1 MLAVSHS
8 FILGET
14 KMEKIVNE
22 LAEIKAEISKLAKR
36 EKELTNSLKASGAGT
51 YSGDKHY
58 VVISESDR
66 ETLDMKAVREKL
78 TRQFI
83 KAHTRVTKSMS
94 ARIYGYSQKMAA

>member
-14 KMEKIVNE
+14 KMENIVNE

-36 EKELTNSLKASGAGT
+36 EKELTNSLKESGAGT

-58 VVISESDR
+58 VVISEV
-66 ETLDMKAVREKL
+66 ETSRLDKKAVDKKL
-78 TRQFI
+78 TRQF
-83 KAHTRVTKSMS
+83 KNAHTRVTKSMS

>member
-1 MLAVSHS
+1 MISVSHS

-36 EKELTNSLKASGAGT
+36 EKELTDSLKASGAGT
-51 YSGDKHY
+51 YPGDQHY
-58 VVISESDR
+58 VVVSEV
-66 ETLDMKAVREKL
+66 ETSRLDKKAVDKKL
-78 TRQFI
+78 TRQF
-83 KAHTRVTKSMS
+83 KNAHTIITKSIS

>member
-36 EKELTNSLKASGAGT
+36 EKELTNSLKESGAGT

-58 VVISESDR
+58 VVISEV
-66 ETLDMKAVREKL
+66 ETSRLDKKAVDKKL
-78 TRQFI
+78 TRQF
-83 KAHTRVTKSMS
+83 KNAHTRVTKSMS

>member
-1 MLAVSHS
+1 
-8 FILGET
+8 
-14 KMEKIVNE
+14 
-22 LAEIKAEISKLAKR
+22 
-36 EKELTNSLKASGAGT
+36 
-51 YSGDKHY
+51 

>member
-1 MLAVSHS
+1 
-8 FILGET
+8 
-14 KMEKIVNE
+14 MENIVNE

-36 EKELTNSLKASGAGT
+36 EKELTDSLKASGAGT
-51 YSGDKHY
+51 YPGDQHY
-58 VVISESDR
+58 VVVSESDR

-83 KAHTRVTKSMS
+83 KAHTRVTKSLS